1 MKDLKLSPSATTP
14 FVEMNYAKGEIT
26 IIGRSIA
33 YDSNEF
39 WNPILT
45 WFFNYLDSP
54 SVQTTLTIQLD
65 YINSSSTKQI
75 VKLLKLANINFS
87 KGQITKVFWYVEI
100 NDVDAYELGL
110 ELKTRLR
117 LPLKIVTFDSK
128 DTNWKISSEVA

>member
-1 MKDLKLSPSATTP
+1 
-14 FVEMNYAKGEIT
+14 MNYVKGEIK

-33 YDSNEF
+33 YNSYEF

-45 WFFNYLDSP
+45 WFFNYIDKP
-54 SVQTTLTIQLD
+54 CVQTTLIIQLD

-87 KGQITKVFWYVEI
+87 KGQITKVFWYVEK
-100 NDVDAYELGL
+100 DDTDSYEMGH

-117 LPLKIVTFDSK
+117 LPMTIKTFDAK
-128 DTNWKISSEVA
+128 DSNWDLSSEVA